1 MTAEAVGR
9 RTCEAG
15 AAEWRRQDAVAAE
28 GSRGLNQSLIN
39 GLKMLLIRC
48 LF

>member
-9 RTCEAG
+9 RTGEAR

-28 GSRGLNQSLIN
+28 GSRGLKQSLIK